1 MMDIVINHPIVNLE
15 ARFEINLTLSVS
27 IVPDLATTNRNV
39 HNASVLIYLDKHT
52 KRHQGHLMMYLPH
65 AIYNVNAWWIDL
77 NSHLTVMNRI
87 HFMEGCDIHIHIHS
101 NVDYGSLLST
111 IN

>member
-1 MMDIVINHPIVNLE
+1 MMDIVINDPVVNLE
-15 ARFEINLTLSVS
+15 ARFEINVTLSVS

-39 HNASVLIYLDKHT
+39 HNASVLINLDKHS

-77 NSHLTVMNRI
+77 NSP
-87 HFMEGCDIHIHIHS
+87 
-101 NVDYGSLLST
+101 
-111 IN
+111 